1 MKDRQKTKKQPD
13 EESKVLRNQLVEPKN
28 RKIKRKPVKKTQQES
43 EETFRALAENANDG
57 IFVTIGEGLQAYA
70 NKRASEITG
79 YSVAELI
86 KTTIKDLVHPD
97 ELKKIMERYRKRLA
111 GEPIPIQYETIII
124 RKDGKSIPIELTA
137 SKTVWQGQP
146 ADLVIIRDISGRKK
160 VEEALRENEERLRMV
175 LESSVDNL
183 YRRNL
188 KTNTYEYMSPAVER
202 ISGYS
207 PEEILSM
214 PLESVVSMIHPD
226 DVDTVK
232 RVIRETMTSDKSA
245 YLLEYRFRHK
255 DGQYRWLSDLF
266 TVVRDEQGCP
276 LYFVGSVRDITERKQ
291 AEKELHESE
300 ERYRAVIESQID
312 LISRYLPDTTLTFVN
327 DAYCQFYGKT
337 REELIG
343 HSYLP
348 MVAPEFHELVKKETE
363 NLAKA
368 PRPLVGDYLNYRH
381 DGKECWIQW
390 VVQCILGEDGRVV
403 ELQAVGRDITERK
416 QAEEELRKS
425 EGRFRTLV
433 ETMKVG
439 LSTIDENGVITYVN
453 DQLCSMLGCSMDEMV
468 GHPNFDFLDEEN
480 RQTLECL
487 FAKRKKGEQDPAP
500 YELTWLRKDGQKVHT
515 IMSPTPFFDR
525 GEHHE
530 SCYTGAYAI
539 ITDITKLKQADEV
552 LKESE
557 EKYRDLIN
565 GMNDTAWVI
574 NFEGKFIDANNAA
587 VAVLGYSREE
597 LLSMGPS
604 DIDGTLDAEAIK
616 TLIKQMPTDKI
627 QVFETTH
634 TTKDGTVIPVEIKS
648 SLITYQGKRAIL
660 SIARDIT
667 ERKQGEAA
675 LEQTRLLLEAVLEQS
690 PVPIVVVSGPDL
702 VVRYKNRAAI
712 DFLGVTDEPTY
723 LGLTLPQVKRRQ
735 TWQDLNPDGT
745 PTDLLNLPLA
755 RALRGETTRNEE
767 YGVIRKDGTQRWE
780 LVSGTPIY
788 SRSGELVAGLV
799 VFPDITERKQAE
811 AERQAHMWFIESM
824 IRVNEALYGTP
835 DLEQMMSDVLAVVL
849 AIYNCDLA
857 SLVYPCDPGAA
868 SWRAIM
874 EQSRPEYPGAFA
886 LGLEVPVDQD
896 FVRTFRTLIAS
907 STPVKFGPGSPHPLP
922 GEIAKLSQVQ
932 SQLAMAIYPKG
943 DKPWAFVIHQCS
955 SPRVWTSE
963 EERLL
968 QAIGNRLADGL
979 TTLLAHRSL
988 RESEE
993 RFRLAFENANTG
1005 VCLVDL
1011 EGNLTKV
1018 NNKMCE
1024 IFGYTKEELEHMTVN
1039 NIAHPEDID
1048 KSPAFIQRTL
1058 QGETDHGTFE
1068 KRYLH
1073 KKGHVVTC
1081 QVSSSLV
1088 RNADGSPLYFIS
1100 HVHDITER
1108 KRAEEEMAFLQEQ
1121 LRQSQKMEAIG
1132 RLAGGIAHDFNNLLT
1147 IIKGYSQLSLIELK
1161 EDSPL
1166 KKNIEHI
1173 HEATDRAANLVR
1185 QLLAFSRRQILEMK
1199 VLNLNAILTNLD
1211 NMLRRVIGEDIEL
1224 IIILA
1229 EDLGRVKT
1237 DPGWIEQAIMNLV
1250 VNSRDAMPSGGKL
1263 SIETGNADLDE
1274 AYVGGHVGVKPGHY
1288 VMLSVSDTGV
1298 GMTPEV
1304 MERLFE
1310 PFFSTKEKD
1319 KGTGLGLSTV
1329 YGIVKQSDGDIWVYS
1344 EPGKGSTFK
1353 IYLPRVDEPLEERR
1367 EKVMADELLR
1377 GSETI
1382 LLVEDEE
1389 DVRKLALRVLERP
1402 GYKVLTARDGD
1413 EALIICEQFKDPIHL
1428 MLTDVVMPGMSGH
1441 ELAKRLKSMHPK
1453 MKVLYMSGYTDN
1465 AIVLHGVLV
1474 EGVNYIQKPFTVD
1487 ALTKKVREVLEQ

>member
-1 MKDRQKTKKQPD
+1 MKDKDKAQKQPTK
-13 EESKVLRNQLVEPKN
+13 ELTQLRKRVAERESSEQERKEAKEALKKNEHDKAAVLDSISELVVYHDTKMRIQWTNKAASESVGFDPQQLVGRHCYEIWQQ
-28 RKIKRKPVKKTQQES
+28 RRKPCLGCPVVKARKSGRSQE
-43 EETFRALAENANDG
+43 AEMTSPDG
-57 IFVTIGEGLQAYA
+57 RIWLVRGYPVQDAKGNVKGAVEVTSDITER
-70 NKRASEITG
+70 KRA
-79 YSVAELI
+79 
-86 KTTIKDLVHPD
+86 
-97 ELKKIMERYRKRLA
+97 
-111 GEPIPIQYETIII
+111 
-124 RKDGKSIPIELTA
+124 
-137 SKTVWQGQP
+137 
-146 ADLVIIRDISGRKK
+146 
-160 VEEALRENEERLRMV
+160 EEALREERDQAQQYLDIAEVMFVALNKKGEITLINRKGNQILGYKEGELLGKNWPASCVPSYLRKGVKGVFRKLMAGEGKTTEFYENPV
-175 LESSVDNL
+175 LTKSG
-183 YRRNL
+183 
-188 KTNTYEYMSPAVER
+188 TER
-202 ISGYS
+202 IIAWHNTLLKDATGNIIGTLSSG
-207 PEEILSM
+207 E
-214 PLESVVSMIHPD
+214 
-226 DVDTVK
+226 
-232 RVIRETMTSDKSA
+232 
-245 YLLEYRFRHK
+245 
-255 DGQYRWLSDLF
+255 
-266 TVVRDEQGCP
+266 
-276 LYFVGSVRDITERKQ
+276 
-291 AEKELHESE
+291 
-300 ERYRAVIESQID
+300 
-312 LISRYLPDTTLTFVN
+312 
-327 DAYCQFYGKT
+327 
-337 REELIG
+337 
-343 HSYLP
+343 
-348 MVAPEFHELVKKETE
+348 
-363 NLAKA
+363 
-368 PRPLVGDYLNYRH
+368 
-381 DGKECWIQW
+381 
-390 VVQCILGEDGRVV
+390 
-403 ELQAVGRDITERK
+403 DITERK

-439 LSTIDENGVITYVN
+439 LNTIDENGVITYVN
-453 DQLCSMLGCSMDEMV
+453 DQFCSMLGYSMDDMV

-525 GEHHE
+525 GGHHE
-530 SCYTGAYAI
+530 IRYTGAYAI
-539 ITDITKLKQADEV
+539 ITDITELKQTEEA

-634 TTKDGTVIPVEIKS
+634 TTKDGTVIPVEINS
-648 SLITYQGKRAIL
+648 SLITYQGERAIL

-667 ERKQGEAA
+667 ERKRGEAA

-690 PVPIVVVSGPDL
+690 PVPIVVVSGPDF

-835 DLEQMMSDVLAVVL
+835 DLEQMMSDALAVVL
-849 AIYNCDLA
+849 SIYNCDRA
-857 SLVYPCDPGAA
+857 SLVYPCDPEAA

-874 EQSRPEYPGAFA
+874 EQSRSEYPGPPA

-896 FVRTFRTLIAS
+896 FASAFRTLIAS

-922 GEIAKLSQVQ
+922 GEIARLSQVQ

-955 SPRVWTSE
+955 YPRVWTSE

-993 RFRLAFENANTG
+993 RFRLAFENANSG

-1011 EGNLTKV
+1011 EGNIARV
-1018 NNKMCE
+1018 NHKMCE
-1024 IFGYTKEELEHMTVN
+1024 IFGYTNEELQHMTVN
-1039 NIAHPEDID
+1039 DIAHPEDID
-1048 KSPAFIQRTL
+1048 KSPEFKQKTL
-1058 QGETDHGTFE
+1058 QGEIDQGTFE
-1068 KRYLH
+1068 KRYFH
-1073 KKGHVVTC
+1073 KKGHDVTC

-1088 RNADGSPLYFIS
+1088 RDANGSPLYFI
-1100 HVHDITER
+1100 VHIQDITER
-1108 KRAEEEMAFLQEQ
+1108 KQAEELLKKERETSLSILENAPYGVALIDKGGQYAYINPEFTTITGYTLQDVPTGKDWAQKAFPDPKYREKMIQVWKEDRQKAHIMNREFSVTCKNGAIREIDIRSTFLREGRAVIVLRDITEQKRTEERMESLQEQ

-1147 IIKGYSQLSLIELK
+1147 IIKGYSQLSLIDLK
-1161 EDSPL
+1161 EDTVL
-1166 KKNIEHI
+1166 KTNIAHI
-1173 HEATDRAANLVR
+1173 DTATDRAADLVR

-1199 VLNLNAILTNLD
+1199 VWDLNTILTNLH
-1211 NMLRRVIGEDIEL
+1211 NMLRRLIGEDIEL
-1224 IIILA
+1224 VTLLA

-1237 DPGWIEQAIMNLV
+1237 DLGWIEQAIMNLV
-1250 VNSRDAMPSGGKL
+1250 VNARDAMPSGGKL
-1263 SIETGNADLDE
+1263 TIETGNADLDE
-1274 AYVGGHVGVKPGHY
+1274 AYVGGRVGVKPGRY

-1304 MERLFE
+1304 TERLFE
-1310 PFFSTKEKD
+1310 PFFSTKDKD

-1353 IYLPRVDEPLEERR
+1353 IYLPRVDEPLEEQR
-1367 EKVMADELLR
+1367 EKVQSDELLQ
-1377 GSETI
+1377 GCETI

-1389 DVRKLALRVLERP
+1389 EVRKLAVRVLERQ
-1402 GYKVLTARDGD
+1402 GYKVLEARNGD
-1413 EALIICEQFKDPIHL
+1413 KALRICEHHREPIHL
-1428 MLTDVVMPGMSGH
+1428 MLTDVVMPGMNGH
-1441 ELAKRLKSMHPK
+1441 EVAKRLLSFHPET
-1453 MKVLYMSGYTDN
+1453 KVLYMSGYTDD

-1474 EGVNYIQKPFTVD
+1474 KGVHYIQKPFTVD
-1487 ALTKKVREVLEQ
+1487 ALTKKVREVLEK